1 MLNYEVS
8 SLIEIHFLPRVAL
21 RWYCSLNSNKKR
33 QMAIKSCFQGPVL
46 LRKIRNFGKTR
57 KEKFVRRRENRRDLP
72 TQSLELVDV

>member
-46 LRKIRNFGKTR
+46 LRKIR